1 MRPKRNTNLCL
12 TAGADTYRENLV
24 GKVNLRPC
32 KYYEVLLLEKFIEIL
47 MLSGVSGDIRQKFRL
62 YDPNDAYNMFKFKIL
77 EPGYE
82 DICLTQEHHPR
93 DKERLRFWD
102 CKEALENDRGVH
114 DDTSHWVV
122 GAFDGHR

>member
-1 MRPKRNTNLCL
+1 L

-32 KYYEVLLLEKFIEIL
+32 TADNIQQI
-47 MLSGVSGDIRQKFRL
+47 FRL
-62 YDPNDAYNMFKFKIL
+62 NDPNDPYEKFKFKIL
-77 EPGYE
+77 QPGYE

-93 DKERLRFWD
+93 DKEKLRFWD
-102 CKEALENDRGVH
+102 CKEALENDRGVY